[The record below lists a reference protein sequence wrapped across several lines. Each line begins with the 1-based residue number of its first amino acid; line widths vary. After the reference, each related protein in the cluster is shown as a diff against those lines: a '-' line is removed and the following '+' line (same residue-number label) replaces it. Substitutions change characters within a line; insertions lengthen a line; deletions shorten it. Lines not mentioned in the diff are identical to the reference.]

1 LKTDIVVFEDDLK
14 NEDEKFQDV
23 VQVTVLLKLFMVVI
37 YECLRVFVRG
47 NPFQPSLM
55 LVG

>member
-1 LKTDIVVFEDDLK
+1 MKTDIVVFEDDLK

-47 NPFQPSLM
+47 KPFRPSLM